1 MRSSI
6 LFFETVFKEGEQNPM
21 DPRLIEVM
29 LETMHVGP
37 LGASLTVLNSVVTEI
52 LDSKQYYGRISSL
65 ESTGEGIRIIN
76 QANR

>member
-1 MRSSI
+1 
-6 LFFETVFKEGEQNPM
+6 M

-76 QANR
+76 QPNRLRSRGT